1 MASSNYQKKDGRKV
15 PILGRPKIGTSIFF
29 FFKFAFCIYDTE
41 KYIYIYI
48 STDIGT
54 KNLVPNLGQFFF
66 T

>member
-29 FFKFAFCIYDTE
+29 KFAFRIYDTE
-41 KYIYIYI
+41 KNIYI
-48 STDIGT
+48 STDIVT

-66 T
+66 ILS